1 MIPYGRQDISE
12 ADIAAV
18 VATLTSDYI
27 TQGPAITAFEA
38 ELGKVSAASEVIAAS
53 SATAALHIAC
63 LALDLGPGDT
73 LWTVPNTFV
82 ASANVGLYCGAD
94 VDFVDID
101 PTTYTMCP
109 DALEARLIAAERDGT
124 LPKVVIPVHFAGQ
137 SCDMARIGALRDTY
151 GFRIIEDASHA
162 IGGSYG
168 NGPVGNCAHS
178 DICVFSFHPVKI
190 VTTAEGGAATTQDAE
205 LAERMRLFRSH
216 GITRDPNLMTGT
228 VDEGPWVYEQTH
240 LGYNYRITDIQAAL
254 GTSQLQRL
262 TGFIDTRHR
271 IAARYDAALADLP
284 LTLPYQP
291 EWQRSALHLYPILIG
306 DEAPLNRTA
315 TFTALREA
323 GIGVNVL
330 YIPVHRQPFYAARG
344 HKAGDFPNAED
355 YYSRTI
361 AIPMYATLSDNDQ
374 GTVIKTLQNLLG

>member
-18 VATLTSDYI
+18 VATLTSDFI

-38 ELGKVSAASEVIAAS
+38 ELGKICAASEVVAAS

-63 LALDLGPGDT
+63 LALDLGPGDH

-82 ASANVGLYCGAD
+82 ASANVGLYCGAE
-94 VDFVDID
+94 VGFVDID
-101 PTTYTMCP
+101 PQTYTLCP
-109 DALEARLIAAERDGT
+109 DDLEARLIEAERDGR

-137 SCDMARIGALRDTY
+137 SCDMARIGALRDKY
-151 GFRIIEDASHA
+151 GFRVIEDASHA

-168 NGPVGNCAHS
+168 NGPVGACAHS

-205 LAERMRLFRSH
+205 LAERMRLYRSH
-216 GITRDPNLMTGT
+216 GITRDPGRMTGT
-228 VDEGPWVYEQTH
+228 VDDGPWVYEQTH

-262 TGFIDTRHR
+262 ADFIDTRHR
-271 IAARYDAALADLP
+271 IAARYDAELADLP

-291 EWQRSALHLYPILIG
+291 EWQRSALHLYPILVS
-306 DEAPLNRTA
+306 ETAPLDRA
-315 TFTALREA
+315 GAFAALRGA

-330 YIPVHRQPFYAARG
+330 YIPVHLQPYYAAKG
-344 HKAGDFPNAED
+344 FKAGDFPNAEA
-355 YYSRTI
+355 YYSQTI
-361 AIPMYATLSDNDQ
+361 AIPMYAKLTGEDQ
-374 GTVIKTLQNLLG
+374 GTVIAALKTLLS